1 MEYIRIFH
9 TAISSDPANLLHNL
23 SPCGLVI
30 RVLML
35 QRISGYRPYGVA
47 SHNCVFSAAIR
58 MHCILPIPP
67 ALRAVNIGCCGRS
80 LLYLCR
86 TGKLDTGVVGVG
98 SVYRCLAFTLAD
110 QVVTIGSSGE
120 VVIVFSLSSP

>member
-1 MEYIRIFH
+1 
-9 TAISSDPANLLHNL
+9 
-23 SPCGLVI
+23 
-30 RVLML
+30 
-35 QRISGYRPYGVA
+35 ISGYRPYGVA

-98 SVYRCLAFTLAD
+98 SVYRFLAFTLAD

-120 VVIVFSLSSP
+120 VVIVFSLSSPMVLGVTATLCETVDVTAPIRMLHALCAVLPASVHS